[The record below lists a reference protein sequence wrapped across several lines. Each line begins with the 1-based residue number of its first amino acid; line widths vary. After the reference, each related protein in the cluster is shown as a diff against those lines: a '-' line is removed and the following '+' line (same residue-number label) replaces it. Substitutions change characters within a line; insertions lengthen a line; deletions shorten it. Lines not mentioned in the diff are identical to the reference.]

1 MTLKEAG
8 VPSDTTEI
16 IMEVEFIPGAFDG
29 RFASCTQMSAGDRE
43 EEARRANSLVQNKKN
58 KTNTLSVLLHRRLQ
72 VSVSPPRLEE
82 FQPLQNQTFSP
93 LFEVSKNDASMAA
106 KAPLHS
112 HIWMTNKKPLRV
124 LLLIWK
130 GALHDVMKGQCGAVV
145 FFFNIFDDKTKEQLQ
160 CSNQPTIGPILTL
173 IFHPNNTKKMRNN

>member
-8 VPSDTTEI
+8 VPSNTTEI
-16 IMEVEFIPGAFDG
+16 IMEVEFVPGAFDR

-43 EEARRANSLVQNKKN
+43 EEARRRIPSCKIKT
-58 KTNTLSVLLHRRLQ
+58 KTNSLSVLLHRRLQ
-72 VSVSPPRLEE
+72 VSRSHPRLGE

-93 LFEVSKNDASMAA
+93 LFEVSKNDASTAA

-112 HIWMTNKKPLRV
+112 HIWMTNKKRLQV

-130 GALHDVMKGQCGAVV
+130 GALHDVMKGQCGVVV

-160 CSNQPTIGPILTL
+160 CSNQPTIGPILTS
-173 IFHPNNTKKMRNN
+173 ISIQIPQKR